1 MFFNPEFVTGEG
13 LSKTLGVAGF
23 PNGEI
28 FRVGDPGVKLSV
40 ARVFLRTTFGCGGL
54 IEFISSDENQLAGAI
69 DSKYLRVTLGKFSV
83 VDIIDDNKFS
93 HDPRTQFL
101 NWALMDNGAWDYPAD
116 TRGYTWGMAIEYVEP
131 VWALRSYVTMVPY
144 EANGMRMN
152 PMVSRANG
160 EALELEYRFST
171 LERPGS
177 ARLAGYINNGRMGSY
192 EDAPSQKNMT
202 VDVTQSRHYGSSKYG
217 FCMSASQELSDNAS
231 LFIRL
236 GWNDGRTET
245 WVFTEIDRTF
255 SLGSVFNSA
264 LWGRSKDS
272 FGIAGVINGLS
283 ADHRNYLAAG
293 GYGFIIGDGKLTCT
307 PLN

>member
-1 MFFNPEFVTGEG
+1 
-13 LSKTLGVAGF
+13 
-23 PNGEI
+23 
-28 FRVGDPGVKLSV
+28 
-40 ARVFLRTTFGCGGL
+40 
-54 IEFISSDENQLAGAI
+54 
-69 DSKYLRVTLGKFSV
+69 
-83 VDIIDDNKFS
+83 
-93 HDPRTQFL
+93 
-101 NWALMDNGAWDYPAD
+101 
-116 TRGYTWGMAIEYVEP
+116 
-131 VWALRSYVTMVPY
+131 
-144 EANGMRMN
+144 
-152 PMVSRANG
+152 
-160 EALELEYRFST
+160 
-171 LERPGS
+171 
-177 ARLAGYINNGRMGSY
+177 MGSY

-293 GYGFIIGDGKLTCT
+293 GYGFIIGDGKLTYAPELT
-307 PLN
+307 TEAFYQMAVFNFVFLTADYQFVFNPAYNRDRGPVSIFSARVHVAI